1 MNYSEN
7 ETDSVILFIN
17 IVVSMFHSQL
27 FFILIYQNFGGM
39 DASTHSI
46 IFCRDRAIEG
56 DQALGYI

>member
-7 ETDSVILFIN
+7 EILFIN
-17 IVVSMFHSQL
+17 KVVSMFDSQL

-46 IFCRDRAIEG
+46 LFCRDRAIEG